1 MRITKRVL
9 FSSLAGMTAFAS
21 AQITY
26 EKDVSPIIKN
36 HCVSCHTPGGYGPF
50 SLESFS
56 DVQKRAKFIGH
67 VTQTRYMPPWKADP
81 SFSHFAN
88 ERYLS
93 DEEIATIQ
101 LWIEQG
107 LARGVAAGVL
117 GKERPK
123 TVTLEKDLEADL
135 VLEMA
140 NPFALSTKGIEDYRF
155 FHVPTGL
162 KEDAYV
168 SKIEFIAGNKRY
180 LHHSRIM
187 VDTSG
192 QTQGIDG
199 LSEFDPLSRA
209 FQKTPLKDEFLY
221 GWVPGNLPVSFPEGT
236 AKLIPAGADLIF
248 NIHYAPSAE
257 ESSDRS
263 KIKLY
268 FSKKRV
274 DHLVKSF
281 YIREDD
287 IANGPFI
294 IRANEKPTFYVSKTL
309 EEDMHVIS
317 LLPHMH
323 FLGKKMTALAITPE
337 EQEIPLIRINDWD
350 FNWQSTYLLKDPLF
364 LPKGTVLL
372 LVAEYDNTLENPL
385 NPVSPPQD
393 VTYGWDSTDEMMNLI
408 FYYY

>member
-1 MRITKRVL
+1 MST
-9 FSSLAGMTAFAS
+9 SSKVVFAGLIGVVTMTT
-21 AQITY
+21 AQTTY
-26 EKDVSPIIKN
+26 ENDIAPIINK
-36 HCVSCHTPGGYGPF
+36 HCVSCHKPGGYGPF

-56 DVQKRAKFIGH
+56 DVQKRAKFIGY

-93 DEEIATIQ
+93 EDEISTIQ
-101 LWIEQG
+101 RWISEG
-107 LARGVAAGVL
+107 LIRGEANTSYSDNENL
-117 GKERPK
+117 
-123 TVTLEKDLEADL
+123 TDIDDSDLPDL
-135 VLEMA
+135 VLEMSE
-140 NPFALSTKGIEDYRF
+140 PFEISTNGIEDYRF

-162 KEDAYV
+162 TEDAYV
-168 SKIEFIAGNKRY
+168 SKIEFVAGNKRY

-187 VDTSG
+187 VDTTG

-199 LSEFDPLSRA
+199 LSEFDPASRV
-209 FQKTPLKDEFLY
+209 FQTRPLMDEFLY
-221 GWVPGNLPVSFPEGT
+221 GWVPGNLPVSFPDGT
-236 AKLIPAGADLIF
+236 AKLIPAGSDLIF

-257 ESSDRS
+257 EASDRS
-263 KIKLY
+263 SIKLY
-268 FSKKRV
+268 FAKKPV
-274 DHLVKSF
+274 DHLIKSF

-294 IRANEKPTFYVSKTL
+294 IRANEKPKFYVSKTIQ
-309 EEDMHVIS
+309 EDMHVVS

-323 FLGKKMTALAITPE
+323 FLGKNMTAVAITPDQ
-337 EQEIPLIRINDWD
+337 QEIPLIRINDWD
-350 FNWQSTYLLKDPLF
+350 FNWQSTYLLEEALF

-372 LVAEYDNTLENPL
+372 LVAEYDNTSDNPL
-385 NPVSPPQD
+385 NPMSPPQD

>member
-9 FSSLAGMTAFAS
+9 FSSLAGMTVFAS

-117 GKERPK
+117 GKERPE

-309 EEDMHVIS
+309 VEDMHVIS

>member
-1 MRITKRVL
+1 MRITNGAL
-9 FSSLAGMTAFAS
+9 FSSLVGITVFAS
-21 AQITY
+21 AQVTY
-26 EKDVSPIIKN
+26 ENDVAPIINN
-36 HCVSCHTPGGYGPF
+36 HCVSCHKPGGYGPF

-56 DVQKRAKFIGH
+56 DVQKRAKFIGY

-93 DEEIATIQ
+93 DKEIATIQ

-107 LARGVAAGVL
+107 LARGVASAVMRTDRL
-117 GKERPK
+117 EEI
-123 TVTLEKDLEADL
+123 TLAQNQDADL
-135 VLEMA
+135 VLEMDK
-140 NPFALSTKGIEDYRF
+140 PFELSADGIEDYRF

-162 KEDAYV
+162 KEDTYV

-209 FQKTPLKDEFLY
+209 FQKMPLMDEFLY
-221 GWVPGNLPVSFPEGT
+221 GWVPGNLPVSFPERT

-257 ESSDRS
+257 EASDRS
-263 KIKLY
+263 TIKLY
-268 FSKKRV
+268 FAKEPV
-274 DHLVKSF
+274 DHLIKSF

-294 IRANEKPTFYVSKTL
+294 IRANEKPKFYVSKTI
-309 EEDMHVIS
+309 EEDMHVVS

-323 FLGKKMTALAITPE
+323 FLGKNMTALAITPD

-350 FNWQSTYLLKDPLF
+350 FNWQSTYLLEESLF

-372 LVAEYDNTLENPL
+372 LVAEYDNTADNPL
-385 NPVSPPQD
+385 NPLNPPKD

>member
-9 FSSLAGMTAFAS
+9 FSSLAGMTVFAS

-123 TVTLEKDLEADL
+123 SVTLEKDLEADL

-209 FQKTPLKDEFLY
+209 FQKTPLMDEFLY
-221 GWVPGNLPVSFPEGT
+221 GWVPGNLPVNFPEGT